1 MTILEGS
8 IQGKYIVQEIRIQEN
23 ILRRLEAL
31 GIIPG
36 TRLLLMNRKKN
47 GTSIIKV
54 RGTRWAIGR
63 EIAEGILVK
72 EAGGADDG
80 AETHSETRR
89 RDPEDERTGGE
100 RHE

>member
-1 MTILEGS
+1 MTILEGTL
-8 IQGKYIVQEIRIQEN
+8 QGKYIVQEIRIQEH

-36 TRLLLMNRKKN
+36 TKLMLMNRKKN

-63 EIAEGILVK
+63 KIAEGILVK
-72 EAGGADDG
+72 EAAKEGQE
-80 AETHSETRR
+80 AEEYA
-89 RDPEDERTGGE
+89 
-100 RHE
+100 

>member
-1 MTILEGS
+1 MTILEGT
-8 IQGKYIVQEIRIQEN
+8 IHGKYVVQDITIQEN

-36 TRLLLMNRKKN
+36 TRLVLMNRKKN

-63 EIAEGILVK
+63 EIAGGILVNEDPDVP
-72 EAGGADDG
+72 EAGKEPKEESA
-80 AETHSETRR
+80 
-89 RDPEDERTGGE
+89 GGGQNE
-100 RHE
+100 